1 MARQEGQGSAGQG
14 GGALKRRYG
23 AGKDSPLDGRASCER
38 SPSPDQTT
46 PPGPVVK
53 KVRFDVGPPSS
64 PASLEIC
71 FDIDDI
77 LPPSTPGNDLIPALV
92 DHHAS
97 PPPSEVA
104 SGRYSSAQ
112 DAVPEDPVLE
122 KLWTAVLNN
131 FSPPT
136 PERSPLVPTTPTAEQ
151 LWVTVLNT
159 FSPPTPES
167 SASGA
172 LPYASS
178 PMIVSDY
185 PDSSP
190 TPAAR
195 GNATSSR
202 SQMPESAPT
211 ASLPSPTITLT
222 GEAWAS
228 FLEVSPCGF
237 PLPDLEIPPLVD
249 AFKEPAAAATATTTT
264 AAAATATAA
273 TAMATMATIE
283 NAGGRAVLPIM
294 QLSPPHWGA
303 YNEMLAIRASQLF
316 HVVPDLVWR

>member
-1 MARQEGQGSAGQG
+1 MWDHPYVVSVFIARRQLTDLYQ
-14 GGALKRRYG
+14 
-23 AGKDSPLDGRASCER
+23 
-38 SPSPDQTT
+38 
-46 PPGPVVK
+46 
-53 KVRFDVGPPSS
+53 SS
-64 PASLEIC
+64 PASVEMC

-104 SGRYSSAQ
+104 SGPCTSAQ
-112 DAVPEDPVLE
+112 DPVPEDPVLE

-131 FSPPT
+131 YSPPK
-136 PERSPLVPTTPTAEQ
+136 PERTASVPTTPTAEK
-151 LWVTVLNT
+151 LWATVLNT

-172 LPYASS
+172 LPQASS

-195 GNATSSR
+195 ANATSSR
-202 SQMPESAPT
+202 SHMPQSAPT
-211 ASLPSPTITLT
+211 ASQPFPTVT
-222 GEAWAS
+222 GETWAS
-228 FLEVSPCGF
+228 FLEVSPCAF
-237 PLPDLEIPPLVD
+237 SLPDLEIPPLVD
-249 AFKEPAAAATATTTT
+249 AFREPAAATTTTTPAAAAATAT
-264 AAAATATAA
+264 ATEATAA
-273 TAMATMATIE
+273 TAMATMVTIE
-283 NAGGRAVLPIM
+283 DAGGRAVLPIM

-316 HVVPDLVWR
+316 HVAPDLVLR